1 MKQLWAPWRMVYILN
16 ELEDKKGCIFCELP
30 KETDDKKNLIVFRSE
45 FCFVIMNKYPYNNGH
60 VLVVP
65 YEHTSDY
72 TALNDQILLDIQK
85 TVQKTIAVIKKVMSP
100 QAMNIGLNLGR
111 TAGAGIDQHLHYHIV
126 PRWDGDTN
134 FMPVISDTKVVS
146 EALDATRDKLADA
159 FERLYGADAER

>member
-16 ELEDKKGCIFCELP
+16 EIEKEKGCIFCDLP
-30 KETDDKKNLIVFRSE
+30 KQTDDKKNLIVYRSQQ
-45 FCFVIMNKYPYNNGH
+45 CFVIMNKYPYNNGH

-65 YEHTSDY
+65 YEHTNDY
-72 TALNDQILLDIQK
+72 VKLNDAQLLDIQK
-85 TVQKTIAVIKKVMSP
+85 TVQKTITVIKNVMQP
-100 QAMNIGLNLGR
+100 QAMNVGLNLGR

-146 EALDATRDKLADA
+146 EAVDATREKLFDE
-159 FERLYGADAER
+159 FKRLYN